1 MTDTNGSFNTDHQEK
16 ENSFLLEEEYEEEV
30 QVTTKIKTKKRV
42 TFSPSVLNGMH
53 GHQSSSED
61 DLQQQQLKTTKG
73 DDEAISDRKM
83 IKSSQKAEDSRTC
96 LLL

>member
-1 MTDTNGSFNTDHQEK
+1 MDTNESFNTEQGK

-61 DLQQQQLKTTKG
+61 DLQQQQLKTIKG
-73 DDEAISDRKM
+73 ANETADKNI
-83 IKSSQKAEDSRTC
+83 IKSGQKSEDSRMC

>member
-1 MTDTNGSFNTDHQEK
+1 MDTNGSFNAEQGK

-53 GHQSSSED
+53 GHQSSSDED
-61 DLQQQQLKTTKG
+61 DLQQQQLKTTK
-73 DDEAISDRKM
+73 DDMASDKKM
-83 IKSSQKAEDSRTC
+83 IKSGQKVDSRMC